1 MLAGDDLR
9 ERLWRHI
16 HRFHKAVNQLG
27 YRSGSTDPGPVT
39 ALVFS
44 EREQAIELWQGLLD
58 EGIYTNL
65 MVPPS
70 TRPASTSYASACR
83 LRTATRTSAG

>member
-1 MLAGDDLR
+1 M
-9 ERLWRHI
+9 
-16 HRFHKAVNQLG
+16 G
-27 YRSGSTDPGPVT
+27 YRVGSTDPGPVT

-44 EREQAIELWQGLLD
+44 ERDVAIRLWQGLLD

-70 TRPASTSYASACR
+70 TPAGLNIVRISLSAAHR
-83 LRTATRTSAG
+83 DEHVDRMVGALGKLADSLKTVAA